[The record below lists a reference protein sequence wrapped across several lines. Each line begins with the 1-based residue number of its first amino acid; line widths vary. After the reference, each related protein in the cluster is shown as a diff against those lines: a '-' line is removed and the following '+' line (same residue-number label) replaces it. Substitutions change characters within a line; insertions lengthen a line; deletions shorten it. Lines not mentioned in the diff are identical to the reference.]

1 MPIFPF
7 NFGGNSFV
15 IKKAI
20 SDTVPDV
27 QIKNCFLPV
36 FCIIDLIDNN
46 SNGAKWFD
54 AEDELKVHVNL
65 LCGIHYD

>member
-27 QIKNCFLPV
+27 QIKNRFLPV

-46 SNGAKWFD
+46 SNGAK
-54 AEDELKVHVNL
+54 
-65 LCGIHYD
+65 